1 MDNGNKIHN
10 YVFAIDYNFDFYL
23 PMSQYSLG
31 FMTNKLNELVILVI
45 ILKLTARSREHHID
59 AH

>member
-1 MDNGNKIHN
+1 MDNQLSGNKMHN
-10 YVFAIDYNFDFYL
+10 YVYNFDFHL

-31 FMTNKLNELVILVI
+31 FMINKLNGLVILVI
-45 ILKLTARSREHHID
+45 ILKLTARSREHLIG